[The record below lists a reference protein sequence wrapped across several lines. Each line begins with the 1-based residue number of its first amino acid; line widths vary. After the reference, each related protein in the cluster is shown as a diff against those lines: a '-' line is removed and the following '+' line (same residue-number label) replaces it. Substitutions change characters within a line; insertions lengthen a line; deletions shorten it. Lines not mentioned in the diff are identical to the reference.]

1 MDELKTLN
9 CEQLMTTPL
18 KPIEFCVD
26 GMISSGLFILAGA
39 PKVGKSWLAID
50 IALSIA
56 KGEKVLGRETKSGS
70 ALYLCLE
77 DSYTRIQN
85 RLFEL
90 TSEPSESLHF
100 AIMAGTLGGVLE
112 KQITQFKSQHTDLKI
127 IIIDT
132 LQKIRSGDETSYAS
146 DYKEL
151 SVLKNLADNL
161 QIAILLIH
169 HTRKCRDSDPFNMI
183 SGTTGISGCV
193 DGSMVMIEKQRG
205 GGEVVLHCVGR
216 DIENLELHLKREGA
230 RWISDEK
237 IIPKPR
243 DTFSFMIHDFM
254 LEKKYFKGSAT
265 LLVHELKI
273 HFDVEIP
280 SNKITQNLVQ
290 HGIELKSFGVT
301 FEIKRSSGLRFIILK
316 YARESDSSDGC
327 SLWVEIAVTAVTPM
341 VANALP
347 MRADDSDGCCES
359 DGTALK

>member
-1 MDELKTLN
+1 MDELKTVN

-39 PKVGKSWLAID
+39 PKVGKSWLALD

-112 KQITQFKSQHTDLKI
+112 KQIETVKSQHTDLKI

-132 LQKIRSGDETSYAS
+132 LQKVRSGDDASYAS

-151 SVLKNLADNL
+151 SVLKNLADSL

-169 HTRKCRDSDPFNMI
+169 HTRKCCDNDPFNMI

-193 DGSMVMIEKQRG
+193 
-205 GGEVVLHCVGR
+205 GR
-216 DIENLELHLKREGA
+216 
-230 RWISDEK
+230 ISDEQFRTLSAYYMDEQKALETK
-237 IIPKPR
+237 IQELDAEIEQLKENSTNVQKFF
-243 DTFSFMIHDFM
+243 DVA
-254 LEKKYFKGSAT
+254 KKYT
-265 LLVHELKI
+265 DIEELTP
-273 HFDVEIP
+273 DV
-280 SNKITQNLVQ
+280 
-290 HGIELKSFGVT
+290 
-301 FEIKRSSGLRFIILK
+301 LRTR
-316 YARESDSSDGC
+316 Y
-327 SLWVEIAVTAVTPM
+327 P
-341 VANALP
+341 
-347 MRADDSDGCCES
+347 
-359 DGTALK
+359 